1 MKLSKGFLVL
11 ALVISL
17 VMMVGQ
23 AKAATSAIENV
34 PGGAGVIYFQA
45 SPGGLM
51 TVFNIQNVVA
61 NLEPPLALS
70 SAAILVHAAVYDSN
84 SRHLADFNIPLSP
97 RDNWGAVIVGDGTNI
112 TIIPLD
118 AQGHFPPGIPSISR
132 LLPGSGPDNLQY
144 GYITFAITACDDPNF
159 YRGLGLQGNNNGD
172 PRDDPNFSGTEI
184 VLPNMILVR
193 YVLLYPNSLVAMN
206 APMLQD
212 FFNDNQ
218 LGEADPVDPDFV
230 NTLLAP
236 NLPTCANWNGDEDP
250 AAPCTPPEG
259 DVFRG
264 TDDANGINI
273 DPWEL
278 YASEH
283 LVGLTFP
290 GGVIM
295 DDTDG
300 DRIGDTAY
308 PVFGSAN
315 GVYWARFNV
324 DPDAALSSTLVT
336 VHPAS
341 TRNTYYERERAMSIL
356 CYDDEEWAISTG
368 ITPPEV
374 ALSPFGTAT
383 PLPGNSNIT
392 IASLA
397 GCARIETGL
406 PMFGFTLVDYG
417 GTVTAY
423 PLVKNRQNIVTINI
437 GAGDAGAATSDV
449 RVIGY

>member
-11 ALVISL
+11 ALVIGL

-61 NLEPPLALS
+61 NLEPSLRFPVGLT
-70 SAAILVHAAVYDSN
+70 SAAILVHAAVYDSE

-118 AQGHFPPGIPSISR
+118 VQGHFPPGIPSISR

-144 GYITFAITACDDPNF
+144 GYITFAITACDDPIF
-159 YRGLGLQGNNNGD
+159 GGNNNGD

-193 YVLLYPNSLVAMN
+193 YALLYPNSLVAMN

-218 LGEADPVDPDFV
+218 LREADPADPDFV
-230 NTLLAP
+230 NTWPAV
-236 NLPTCANWNGDEDP
+236 NVGIRGDWNCDNDVV
-250 AAPCTPPEG
+250 PPPG
-259 DVFRG
+259 QVYNG

-283 LVGLTFP
+283 LAFRP
-290 GGVIM
+290 AGGIIM
-295 DDTDG
+295 DDTDPVPDAQG
-300 DRIGDTAY
+300 DVAY

-315 GVYWARFNV
+315 GVYWARFHV

-336 VHPAS
+336 VYPAS
-341 TRNTYYERERAMSIL
+341 TSNTYCNRTRAMSIL
-356 CYDDEEWAISTG
+356 CYDDEEWSISTG

-406 PMFGFTLVDYG
+406 PMFGFTLIDYG

-437 GAGDAGAATSDV
+437 NAGDAGAGRSDV
-449 RVIGY
+449 RVIGW